1 MGMFWQTEDQ
11 AIEKILRARRATD
24 AACRGFDPDLA
35 AAYVERS
42 LTSTEQAR
50 YEIHLSEC
58 AGCRKTTVALMR
70 AVEADKPD
78 AVKRVEKPGWA
89 DALKGLAVAL
99 ATPRAA
105 IAATAVIILAASFA
119 FVMLRQPQ
127 MSNVQQAR
135 SNEPVQKAEAQSAPS
150 SSVAPTEEQVANDQ
164 PGRPLIAKAGRA
176 EREQGSEAAEEK
188 KAATSEQ
195 PPAPPD
201 KEQPVKVAEGDAA
214 AKTDEMARKSENEK
228 PEPTQPPPATEDK
241 PLPRIEG
248 ERSVPSDDKDAR
260 SRVST
265 LRPGVVDGEAREGGK
280 EKKVIRPDDAV
291 ARGEAGSSG
300 STAGRIAAPPASSRL
315 RDSKDEAKFRA
326 KGTPE
331 IRVGGKKFY
340 FLNNTWT
347 DKDYKPEKEMPVV
360 PVVRGSALYKELL
373 TKNAGLKIYFESERF
388 AEERAII
395 VYKNTVYKL
404 SPPEK

>member
-1 MGMFWQTEDQ
+1 MRMFWQTEDK
-11 AIEKILRARRATD
+11 AIDNLLRVRRVTD
-24 AACRGFDPDLA
+24 AVCRGFDPDLA

-70 AVEADKPD
+70 AVEADQPR
-78 AVKRVEKPGWA
+78 AGKRIEKTGWA
-89 DALKGLAVAL
+89 DMLKGSVIAL
-99 ATPRAA
+99 ATPRTAL
-105 IAATAVIILAASFA
+105 AATAVIVLAASFA
-119 FVMLRQPQ
+119 FVILRQPQ
-127 MSNVQQAR
+127 MGDTRQAR
-135 SNEPVQKAEAQSAPS
+135 ASQPAQKTEAQSAPQPD
-150 SSVAPTEEQVANDQ
+150 SVAPAPEQDADDQ
-164 PGRPLIAKAGRA
+164 PTRPLLAKASRA
-176 EREQGSEAAEEK
+176 NSEQETALAEEK
-188 KAATSEQ
+188 KDAASE
-195 PPAPPD
+195 PPASPVA
-201 KEQPVKVAEGDAA
+201 QPTAKAAEENAA
-214 AKTDEMARKSENEK
+214 ARTDEIARKSENEK
-228 PEPTQPPPATEDK
+228 SESAPPPPTEDK
-241 PLPRIEG
+241 PLPKIEG
-248 ERSVPSDDKDAR
+248 GRSVPSDDSDAR

-265 LRPGVVDGEAREGGK
+265 LRPGVVDGEATEGGK

-291 ARGEAGSSG
+291 ARGEAGSTSG
-300 STAGRIAAPPASSRL
+300 TAGRIAAPPASSRL
-315 RDSKDEAKFRA
+315 RDSKDEAKSRA

-331 IRVGGKKFY
+331 IKIGGKKFY
-340 FLNNTWT
+340 FLNDTWT

>member
-1 MGMFWQTEDQ
+1 MRMFWQTEDK
-11 AIEKILRARRATD
+11 AIEKLLRARRITD

-35 AAYVERS
+35 SAYVERS

-70 AVEADKPD
+70 SVEADKPD
-78 AVKRVEKPGWA
+78 AVRRVEKPGWG

-99 ATPRAA
+99 ATPRSA
-105 IAATAVIILAASFA
+105 IAATAVIVIAASFA
-119 FVMLRQPQ
+119 FVVLRQPQ
-127 MSNVQQAR
+127 TADTEQAR
-135 SNEPVQKAEAQSAPS
+135 ANQPEQKAEAQPAQL
-150 SSVAPTEEQVANDQ
+150 SSVAPAEDQ
-164 PGRPLIAKAGRA
+164 APDAQSGRPLLAKAGRA
-176 EREQGSEAAEEK
+176 EREQESEDAEEK
-188 KAATSEQ
+188 KDATSE
-195 PPAPPD
+195 PPAPPTS
-201 KEQPVKVAEGDAA
+201 QPTVKAAEGDAA
-214 AKTDEMARKSENEK
+214 AKTEEMARKTESEK
-228 PEPTQPPPATEDK
+228 SDSAPPPPTEDK

-248 ERSVPSDDKDAR
+248 ARSVPGDGRDDR

-291 ARGEAGSSG
+291 ARGEAASTSG
-300 STAGRIAAPPASSRL
+300 TAGRIASPPTSSRL
-315 RDSKDEAKFRA
+315 RDSKDEAKSRP